1 MARFGE
7 NLVDGSD
14 REDSVGRVVERLTRV
29 DTVAGPGLEAKE
41 RGDGLEVVLDA
52 VVDLLR
58 EDAAHDRASMLER
71 DGGLVCDRREQ
82 RSLLSGERRVA
93 VADELA
99 DLSAFPAERE
109 PDGVGGWPPFGPGDV
124 A

>member
-29 DTVAGPGLEAKE
+29 DTVAGAGLEAKE

-58 EDAAHDRASMLER
+58 EDAAHDRASMFELGDPALRLAVELGVLDR
-71 DGGLVCDRREQ
+71 LCDLVGDREQ
-82 RSLLSGERRVA
+82 EVDLVLR
-93 VADELA
+93 ELA
-99 DLSAFPAERE
+99 RRDRA
-109 PDGVGGWPPFGPGDV
+109 DV
-124 A
+124 ESSG